1 MYVSPHLGV
10 KPIIH
15 QSELGTCSSL
25 LTSNIEYGDIMI
37 GFFSILQHFPQNSI
51 KICFHIIFSHWLSK
65 LDVQMYCYSQI
76 ILFVDFKYRIWWYHD
91 WIFFNPTTFCW
102 YILIVSVRIHV
113 QCRKKVY
120 IWADRLFYKPIFYL

>member
-37 GFFSILQHFPQNSI
+37 GFFSILQLFAG
-51 KICFHIIFSHWLSK
+51 IF
-65 LDVQMYCYSQI
+65 
-76 ILFVDFKYRIWWYHD
+76 
-91 WIFFNPTTFCW
+91 
-102 YILIVSVRIHV
+102 
-113 QCRKKVY
+113 
-120 IWADRLFYKPIFYL
+120 